1 MAVELFFILF
11 FGLGRL
17 LHPENKIKK
26 AGTNSPTPHFSCG
39 GTPKLCIFAFY
50 IIFMIEIGKYNRLTI
65 LRDTKV
71 GLFLGNPNADADGN
85 DGILLPNKYVPEVF
99 EIGDEL
105 SVFVYLDHEERPVA
119 TTLEPYILLNE
130 FALLRVNYVNQIGA
144 FLDWGMEKDI
154 LVPFKEQARPME
166 KGKRYL
172 VYLYID
178 EKTNRL
184 VASSKT
190 NQFLKNDNIDVWAG
204 DEVDLIVSHITDL
217 GINVIINEQYKGLLY
232 KDEVYD
238 DAIRTGDRLRGFIK
252 SIRPDN
258 KIDVVLQKPG
268 YEGVE
273 PNAEKI
279 LNELRASRGFLRLN
293 DNSHPEDI
301 KTVLKMSKKT
311 FKKAIGA
318 LYREKLIEIKEDG
331 IYLIIAAD
339 K

>member
-1 MAVELFFILF
+1 ML
-11 FGLGRL
+11 
-17 LHPENKIKK
+17 K
-26 AGTNSPTPHFSCG
+26 
-39 GTPKLCIFAFY
+39 
-50 IIFMIEIGKYNRLTI
+50 IGKYNSLTI

-71 GLFLGNPNADADGN
+71 GLFLGNPEKDPE
-85 DGILLPNKYVPEVF
+85 GIHDVLLPNKYVPNEF
-99 EIGDEL
+99 EIGEEL
-105 SVFVYLDHEERPVA
+105 IVFVYLDHEQRPVA

-130 FALLRVNYVNQIGA
+130 FALLRVNYTNQVGA
-144 FLDWGMEKDI
+144 FMDWGMEKDI

-172 VYLYID
+172 VYLYMD

-190 NQFLKNDNIDVWAG
+190 NQFLNNDDLTVENG
-204 DEVDLIVSHITDL
+204 EEVELIVSHITEI
-217 GINVIINEQYKGLLY
+217 GINVIINEKHKGLLY

-238 DAIRTGDRLRGFIK
+238 DAIRTGDRMRGFIK
-252 SIRPDN
+252 NIRPDN
-258 KIDVVLQKPG
+258 KIDVSLQKQG
-268 YEGVE
+268 YESIE

-279 LNELRASRGFLRLN
+279 LDELRASRGFLRLN

-318 LYREKLIEIKEDG
+318 LYKEKLIEIKEDG
-331 IYLIIAAD
+331 IYLI
-339 K
+339 KE

>member
-1 MAVELFFILF
+1 
-11 FGLGRL
+11 
-17 LHPENKIKK
+17 
-26 AGTNSPTPHFSCG
+26 
-39 GTPKLCIFAFY
+39 
-50 IIFMIEIGKYNRLTI
+50 MIEIGKYNTLEI

-71 GLFLGNPNADADGN
+71 GLYLGNGN
-85 DGILLPNKYVPEVF
+85 ELEDILLPNKYVPATF
-99 EIGDEL
+99 QIGDEI

-130 FALLRVNYVNQIGA
+130 FALLRVNYVNNVGA

-190 NQFLKNDNIDVWAG
+190 SQFLNNETLTVEKG
-204 DEVDLIVSHITDL
+204 EEVDLIISHITEI
-217 GINVIINEQYKGLLY
+217 GVNVIINEKHKGLIY
-232 KDEVYD
+232 KVEVYD
-238 DAIRTGDRLRGFIK
+238 DSIRTGDRLRGYIK
-252 SIRPDN
+252 TIRPDN
-258 KIDVVLQKPG
+258 KIDVSLQIQG
-268 YEGVE
+268 YESIE
-273 PNAEKI
+273 PNAKI
-279 LNELRASRGFLRLN
+279 ILDELKASRGFLRLH

-311 FKKAIGA
+311 FKKAIG
-318 LYREKLIEIKEDG
+318 LLFKQQLIDIKDDG
-331 IYLIIAAD
+331 IYLL
-339 K
+339 